1 MILKIGAL
9 KANIRRHPD
18 APVRRGSPE
27 KSTAAIAF
35 REGDKVEARFRGKL
49 RYYPGVIRRVNRDS
63 TYDIDYNDGE
73 KEVHLHSFF
82 FLMYY
87 F

>member
-1 MILKIGAL
+1 M

-18 APVRRGSPE
+18 APLRRGSPV
-27 KSTAAIAF
+27 KGLSMGF

-49 RYYPGVIRRVNRDS
+49 RYYPGIIRRVNRDS
-63 TYDIDYNDGE
+63 TYDIDYDDGE
-73 KEVHLHSFF
+73 KEVGYQAQFF
-82 FLMYY
+82 DILMHE

>member
-1 MILKIGAL
+1 M

-27 KSTAAIAF
+27 KSMSTAF

-49 RYYPGVIRRVNRDS
+49 RYYPGIIRRVNRDS

-73 KEVHLHSFF
+73 KEVSSKLQ
-82 FLMYY
+82 
-87 F
+87 